1 VPPQGTSAL
10 EQHVLAE
17 VPEALRHNP
26 APLHSTP
33 TGRRPSWLCVSAC
46 QRPYLFLAILLGY
59 GLLHVVIRL
68 LISEGA
74 ELDESEQL
82 LLSQSFAIG
91 YTDQPPLYTWLLIGV
106 EAIFGV
112 NLLSLAI
119 LKNLLLVITHLC
131 LFLAA
136 RIVLNDA
143 YLAALTALSL
153 WLVPQIA
160 WESHRDLTHSVLV
173 TSISSGFFYVMVTLL
188 HRGQTRQYFLLG
200 CLLGL
205 GVLSKHSFLF
215 FAAAL
220 LAAVL
225 SQREGRDRLLDRR
238 MLFACLLAG
247 GIGVPYFLWLFEY
260 FDPSTSPITRKL
272 ALHSGMQQ
280 LTAVGTGLGQ
290 LVWASVRF
298 LSPLWLICVL
308 VFPVLLTRRC
318 SGVESC
324 QPYRRT
330 LERFFLMVFII
341 LVAAV
346 ILFGVTHFKDRWMQ
360 PFLFLVPLYVFVR
373 LQGIGGIVPSQL
385 RLFACLL
392 AFFGLVFLV
401 APLAQAWVAPWFGL
415 YSRLHA
421 PFEAVAYQLGEAGF
435 RQGTIVA
442 ETTFIGG
449 NLRLLFPTSRVVTP
463 DIRAGLR
470 VHPQPT
476 GQCLV
481 VWDGDHGQ
489 PVPLPLRRFLEET
502 LHAPSLSDYV
512 PHYIEA
518 QLQHSRQQVYRIG
531 FWLVPDGLGDCR

>member
-1 VPPQGTSAL
+1 
-10 EQHVLAE
+10 VL
-17 VPEALRHNP
+17 
-26 APLHSTP
+26 
-33 TGRRPSWLCVSAC
+33 
-46 QRPYLFLAILLGY
+46 
-59 GLLHVVIRL
+59 IRL

-74 ELDESEQL
+74 ELDEAEQL
-82 LLSQSFAIG
+82 LLSQSLAIR

-119 LKNLLLVITHLC
+119 LKNLLLFITHLC

-173 TSISSGFFYVMVTLL
+173 TSISSGFFYVLVALL
-188 HRGQTRQYFLLG
+188 HSGKTRQYLLLG

-205 GVLSKHSFLF
+205 GALSKHSFLF

-220 LAAVL
+220 IAAVL
-225 SQREGRDRLLDRR
+225 SQRAGRDRFLDRR
-238 MLFACLLAG
+238 MLLASVLAA
-247 GIGVPYFLWLFEY
+247 GIALPYFLWLFEH
-260 FDPSTSPITRKL
+260 FDPDTSPTTRKL
-272 ALHSGMQQ
+272 ALHSGMQWV
-280 LTAVGTGLGQ
+280 TAIGTGLVQ
-290 LVWASVRF
+290 LVWAAVRF
-298 LSPLWLICVL
+298 LSPLWLICLL
-308 VFPVLLTRRC
+308 VFPALVRRRC
-318 SGVESC
+318 SGATSC
-324 QPYRRT
+324 QGYRLT

-341 LVAAV
+341 LAAGV

-373 LQGIGGIVPSQL
+373 LQAIGGIAPSRL
-385 RLFACLL
+385 HLFAYVLT
-392 AFFGLVFLV
+392 FFGLLFLV

-421 PFEAVAYQLGEAGF
+421 PFEAIARQLREAGF
-435 RQGTIVA
+435 DQGTIAA
-442 ETTFIGG
+442 ESTFIGG

-463 DIRAGLR
+463 DIRAGLG

-481 VWDGDHGQ
+481 VWDGDHAQ
-489 PVPLPLRRFLEET
+489 PIPLPLRRFLEET
-502 LHAPSLSDYV
+502 LHARHLSDYA
-512 PHYIEA
+512 PHFVTA
-518 QLQHSRQQVYRIG
+518 QLQHSQRQIFRIG
-531 FWLVPDGLGDCR
+531 FWLLPDGLGDCR

>member
-1 VPPQGTSAL
+1 MRM
-10 EQHVLAE
+10 
-17 VPEALRHNP
+17 LRHNP
-26 APLHSTP
+26 APLQSTP
-33 TGRRPSWLCVSAC
+33 SGTRPSWLKVPAG
-46 QRPYLFLAILLGY
+46 QRPCLLPIILAGY
-59 GLLHVVIRL
+59 GLLHVLIRL
-68 LISEGA
+68 VISQGA
-74 ELDESEQL
+74 ELDEAEQL

-112 NLLSLAI
+112 DILSLAI
-119 LKNLLLVITHLC
+119 LKNLLLFITHLC

-173 TSISSGFFYVMVTLL
+173 TSLSSGFFYVMVTLL
-188 HRGQTRQYFLLG
+188 HSGQMRQYLLLG

-205 GVLSKHSFLF
+205 GALSKHSFLF

-220 LAAVL
+220 FGAVL
-225 SQREGRDRLLDRR
+225 SQRAGRDRLLDRR
-238 MLFACLLAG
+238 MLLAGVLAG
-247 GIGVPYFLWLFEY
+247 GVALPYFLWLFEH
-260 FDPSTSPITRKL
+260 FDPGTSPTTRKL
-272 ALHSGMQQ
+272 ALHSGMQWV
-280 LTAVGTGLGQ
+280 TAIGTGLGQ

-308 VFPVLLTRRC
+308 AFPPLVSRRF
-318 SGVESC
+318 SATTSC
-324 QPYRRT
+324 QRYRRT
-330 LERFFLMVFII
+330 LERFFLLVFII
-341 LVAAV
+341 LAAAV

-373 LQGIGGIVPSQL
+373 LQDIGGIVPSRL
-385 RLFACLL
+385 YLFACLL
-392 AFFGLVFLV
+392 ALFGLVFLV

-421 PFEAVAYQLGEAGF
+421 PFEAVASQLREAGF
-435 RQGTIVA
+435 SQGTIVA

-449 NLRLLFPTSRVVTP
+449 NLRLAFPTSRVLTP
-463 DIRAGLR
+463 EILAGLR

-481 VWDGDHGQ
+481 VWDGDDRR
-489 PVPLPLRRFLEET
+489 PFPPPLRRFLEET
-502 LHAPSLSDYV
+502 LHAWPLSDQA
-512 PHYIEA
+512 PHSIET
-518 QLQHSRQQVYRIG
+518 QFQHSHQQLFRIG
-531 FWLVPDGLGDCR
+531 FWLFPDGLGDCR

>member
-1 VPPQGTSAL
+1 
-10 EQHVLAE
+10 

-26 APLHSTP
+26 AALQSTP
-33 TGRRPSWLCVSAC
+33 TGARPSWLKAPAG
-46 QRPYLFLAILLGY
+46 QRPYLLPIILAGY
-59 GLLHVVIRL
+59 GLLHVLIRL
-68 LISEGA
+68 LISEST
-74 ELDESEQL
+74 ELDEAEQL

-106 EAIFGV
+106 EAILGV
-112 NLLSLAI
+112 NILSLAI
-119 LKNLLLVITHLC
+119 LKNLLLFITHLC

-136 RIVLNDA
+136 RIILSDA
-143 YLAALTALSL
+143 YMAALTTLSL

-188 HRGQTRQYFLLG
+188 HSGQTRQYLLLG
-200 CLLGL
+200 CLLSL
-205 GVLSKHSFLF
+205 GALSKHSFLF

-238 MLFACLLAG
+238 MFVACVLAG
-247 GIGVPYFLWLFEY
+247 GIAMPYFLWLFEH
-260 FDPSTSPITRKL
+260 FDPGTSPITRKL
-272 ALHSGMQQ
+272 ALHNGIQWV
-280 LTAVGTGLGQ
+280 TAIGTGLGQ

-308 VFPVLLTRRC
+308 AFPPLVTRRF
-318 SGVESC
+318 SGTESC
-324 QPYRRT
+324 QRYRRT

-346 ILFGVTHFKDRWMQ
+346 IVFGVTHFKDRWMQ
-360 PFLFLVPLYVFVR
+360 PFLFLAPLYVFVR
-373 LQGIGGIVPSQL
+373 LQDIGGIMPSRL
-385 RLFACLL
+385 HLFACIL
-392 AFFGLVFLV
+392 ALFGLVFLIT
-401 APLAQAWVAPWFGL
+401 PLAQAWVAPWFGL

-421 PFEAVAYQLGEAGF
+421 PFEAVAGQLREAGF
-435 RQGTIVA
+435 GQGTIVA

-449 NLRLLFPTSRVVTP
+449 NLRLVFPTSRVVTP
-463 DIRAGLR
+463 EILAGLR

-481 VWDGDHGQ
+481 MWESDDRQ
-489 PVPLPLRRFLEET
+489 PAPPPLRRFLEER
-502 LHAPSLSDYV
+502 LHAWSLSDYE
-512 PHYIEA
+512 PHYIDA
-518 QLQHSRQQVYRIG
+518 RLQHSHQQVFRIG
-531 FWLVPDGLGDCR
+531 FWLFPDGLGDCR